1 MTVKA
6 IGHQWYW
13 EYEYSDY
20 VGDSGEAIQF
30 DSYMVPEPELEIGQL
45 RLLETDNH
53 VVVPVDTH
61 VRFITTST
69 DVIHSFA
76 VPSLGIKT
84 DALPGRLNQLSVVIN
99 REGLYYGQCSELVS

>member
-1 MTVKA
+1 
-6 IGHQWYW
+6 
-13 EYEYSDY
+13 
-20 VGDSGEAIQF
+20 
-30 DSYMVPEPELEIGQL
+30 MVPEPELEIGQL

-99 REGLYYGQCSELVS
+99 REGLYYGHIGPTW